1 MPSPVLTQSELH
13 KLWENYADYGVML
26 HGDGSVTDRMTPAT
40 HGSTLA
46 RIKAGAVAGDELA
59 QRWIALRITNRMSK

>member
-1 MPSPVLTQSELH
+1 MPLPALTRSELH

-26 HGDGSVTDRMTPAT
+26 HGDGSIADRMTPALIR
-40 HGSTLA
+40 TLA

-59 QRWIALRITNRMSK
+59 QRWIALRIMNRMSK